1 MLPASGLR
9 FSRTVVVLAG
19 FFAASIAPAGDQQA
33 QLCCKI
39 IKVDAEKGIGL
50 VRNPQSGKVGQFTLK
65 EGDAERFQVGDQFD
79 PVKGT
84 HNLKKVDAF
93 YETSLPEIDDLPKAH
108 IVRVRG
114 HEVAAKAV
122 DSETVYRFH
131 TPRFDRVLSSM
142 RPGDEMSVDEPGGWL
157 FYRVK
162 AYGKIPPAVWS
173 YRIE

>member
-1 MLPASGLR
+1 MRHAGRLR
-9 FSRTVVVLAG
+9 FVMSAAVLTGFLAG
-19 FFAASIAPAGDQQA
+19 APAQAGDQKA

-50 VRNPQSGKVGQFTLK
+50 LRNPQSGKVGQFKLRP
-65 EGDAERFQVGDQFD
+65 GDAERFAVDDQLD
-79 PVKGT
+79 PVKGE
-84 HNLKKVDAF
+84 HNGKKIDAT
-93 YETSLPEIDDLPKAH
+93 YETALPDIDHLPIAR

-114 HEVAAKAV
+114 HEVAAKAA
-122 DSETVYRFH
+122 DKDTVYRFH

-162 AYGKIPPAVWS
+162 GYGKIAPAVWS
-173 YRIE
+173 YRID